1 MQLDEHDVAVDGDRV
16 HAERPGVLALRV
28 EAGPGAQVEDLLVH
42 GGCHGRGPRAIADDA
57 ARHDRRAAEGV
68 DLVGGVEASV
78 VGAEQR
84 DLPVADEGGRS
95 PLDEEIVDA
104 ADSDPSGGGGLAG
117 CGSRGPGRRGPGLG
131 GRPFR
136 LYKFRT
142 MARPYD
148 AGGRRIP
155 DADRLSVSGR
165 FLRRS
170 RLDELPQLF
179 NILIGEMSFIGP
191 RPLLAADQYPQLDA
205 RLTVRPGMTGWAQIK
220 GGRELSAADKAALD
234 VWYIRN
240 ACFRVD
246 LEILLGTLRVVLLGE
261 RAADRD
267 AIRDAWHE
275 LRNGAADMEWDA
287 SPVPHSARVQPSA

>member
-1 MQLDEHDVAVDGDRV
+1 MAPAVVDGREAPARRPYWRAKRMFDIGAAACAIVVLAPLLLVVAVLVIVELGPP
-16 HAERPGVLALRV
+16 ALFWQQRPGV
-28 EAGPGAQVEDLLVH
+28 
-42 GGCHGRGPRAIADDA
+42 
-57 ARHDRRAAEGV
+57 
-68 DLVGGVEASV
+68 
-78 VGAEQR
+78 
-84 DLPVADEGGRS
+84 
-95 PLDEEIVDA
+95 
-104 ADSDPSGGGGLAG
+104 
-117 CGSRGPGRRGPGLG
+117 G

-142 MARPYD
+142 MGRPYD
-148 AGGRRIP
+148 ADGRRIEDP
-155 DADRLSVSGR
+155 HRLSVTGR
-165 FLRRS
+165 FLRRF

-191 RPLLAADQYPQLDA
+191 RPLLQADQFPGLDA
-205 RLTVRPGMTGWAQIK
+205 RLAVRPGMTGWAQIK

-261 RAADRD
+261 RAADGD